1 MIQFF
6 TKKLV
11 LIAAVFALLGT
22 ISCQKEINESID
34 GTADNTTPPTRTVDL
49 TTRINS
55 SVTGFVTDE
64 NNAAVNGATVRFEV
78 QQQQL
83 INTVIFNST
92 ISL

>member
-11 LIAAVFALLGT
+11 LVVAVFALLGT

-34 GTADNTTPPTRTVDL
+34 GTEDNTTPPTRTFDP

-64 NNAAVNGATVRFEV
+64 NNTVRHV
-78 QQQQL
+78 
-83 INTVIFNST
+83 FNDYPLEQCY
-92 ISL
+92 ISIIQIC